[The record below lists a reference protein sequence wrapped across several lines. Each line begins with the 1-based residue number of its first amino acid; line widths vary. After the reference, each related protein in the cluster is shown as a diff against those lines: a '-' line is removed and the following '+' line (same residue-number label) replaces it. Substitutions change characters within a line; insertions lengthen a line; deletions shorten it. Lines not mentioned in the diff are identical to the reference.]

1 MAITYTTEG
10 YIGLSGVTI
19 TGGQGQPGSTLSWTG
34 LYNFADE
41 DDNYPITDVDEDGL
55 LDAGTDWFVGDS
67 VDFTGYT
74 ITIGGVEYPVFLG
87 VGGYGVPLPQNG
99 STQTLIPSSGTTNAY
114 QAEAQTY
121 LCFAAG
127 TEIAGPEGARP
138 VEDLRIGD
146 MILTADGRAVPV
158 KWIGR
163 QTLHKRFT
171 PAERFAPVRVRA
183 GALGQGVPHSDLV
196 LTADH
201 ALILDGLAVN
211 AGALVNGTTITRDL
225 LANLPERVT
234 YYHVETEGHEIIL
247 ANGAAAE
254 TFVDY
259 LGRRAF
265 DNFAEYLALYGED
278 RTILE
283 MNRPRVR
290 SARHL
295 PAALSAR
302 LAGGAAA

>member
-1 MAITYTTEG
+1 M
-10 YIGLSGVTI
+10 
-19 TGGQGQPGSTLSWTG
+19 SWTG

-99 STQTLIPSSGTTNAY
+99 SSQTLIPSSGTTNAY

-211 AGALVNGTTITRDL
+211 AGALVNGTTITRDP

-234 YYHVETEGHEIIL
+234 YYHVETEGHEVIL

>member
-99 STQTLIPSSGTTNAY
+99 SSQTLIPSSGTTNAY

-211 AGALVNGTTITRDL
+211 AGALVNGTTITRDP

-234 YYHVETEGHEIIL
+234 YYHVETEGHEVIL

>member
-163 QTLHKRFT
+163 QTLHKRFA
-171 PAERFAPVRVRA
+171 PADRVAPVRVRA
-183 GALGQGVPHSDLV
+183 GALGQRLPHSDLV

-211 AGALVNGTTITRDL
+211 AGALVNGTTITRDP
-225 LANLPERVT
+225 LADLPERVT
-234 YYHVETEGHEIIL
+234 YYHVETDGHEVIL

-278 RTILE
+278 HTILE

-295 PAALSAR
+295 PAALRTR
-302 LAGGAAA
+302 LAGQVAA

>member
-1 MAITYTTEG
+1 M
-10 YIGLSGVTI
+10 
-19 TGGQGQPGSTLSWTG
+19 SWTG

-127 TEIAGPEGARP
+127 TEIAGLEGARP

-211 AGALVNGTTITRDL
+211 AGALVNGTTITRDP
-225 LANLPERVT
+225 LASLPERVT
-234 YYHVETEGHEIIL
+234 YYHVETEGHEVIL

>member
-211 AGALVNGTTITRDL
+211 AGALVNGTTITRDP
-225 LANLPERVT
+225 LADLPERVT

-247 ANGAAAE
+247 ANGATAE